1 MGCSIPINISG
12 GESFPGLAGGG
23 GGERRNPRGFAES
36 STRVSIFIVWCVYI
50 IIFDGHRI

>member
-12 GESFPGLAGGG
+12 GESFPGPVGGG

-36 STRVSIFIVWCVYI
+36 STRVSIIIVWRVYI